1 MRLPGGDLVRS
12 RVVRDPV
19 TVLTDAL
26 DCRLTGYAVLEPHD
40 TLLLDAEGR
49 GVLAF
54 EDGVPTL
61 AYHTGTERGG
71 PAALADLAAPGPSRA
86 ELVALSA
93 DAVADLRET
102 AALEVPPGMPAER
115 LAGDAAL
122 ADRTRRY
129 APEAERPTAD
139 DDADDGGA
147 NGATNSPV
155 EAFLENEE
163 KIAAIREQA
172 RSEAQ
177 ARAEEWGLDTLRD
190 ASDTSG

>member
-12 RVVRDPV
+12 RVVRDPA

-26 DCRLTGYAVLEPHD
+26 DCRLTGYAVLEPQD
-40 TLLLDAEGR
+40 ALLLDGDGR
-49 GVLAF
+49 GVLVF

-61 AYHTGTERGG
+61 AYHTGTDRGG
-71 PAALADLAAPGPSRA
+71 PAALADLAVPGPSRA

-93 DAVADLRET
+93 DAVTDLRET

-129 APEAERPTAD
+129 APETERPTAA
-139 DDADDGGA
+139 DADSGADGDA
-147 NGATNSPV
+147 HSPV

-163 KIAAIREQA
+163 QIAAIREQA

-177 ARAEEWGLDTLRD
+177 ARAEEWGFDTLED
-190 ASDTSG
+190 VSDTRG